1 MYRGKDCTE
10 VKILQR
16 ACNEIINF
24 KKKKEINLLTN
35 ELQKSHKN
43 SNFCYI
49 CKENIENKY
58 VKEKNIVK
66 YWIIIIAQRNIEV
79 LHTVYFI

>member
-1 MYRGKDCTE
+1 MR
-10 VKILQR
+10 
-16 ACNEIINF
+16 IISF
-24 KKKKEINLLTN
+24 KKKKEIDSLTN
-35 ELQKSHKN
+35 ELQKSHKT
-43 SNFCYI
+43 SIFCYI

-66 YWIIIIAQRNIEV
+66 YLIIIITQRNIEV

>member
-1 MYRGKDCTE
+1 MR
-10 VKILQR
+10 
-16 ACNEIINF
+16 IINF

-66 YWIIIIAQRNIEV
+66 YWIIIITQRNIEV